1 MIYEWNTINRT
12 RNFGDTIFNHVYSEK
27 FLNESSK
34 SETHIYFLIG
44 SLISDEI
51 LDFAHSI
58 KKTPVFV
65 HCGWNGNELTKE
77 KTKNAIF
84 IGCRGEITRKKLSD
98 LGINVENLVDPIYG
112 LNIED
117 YPQNISEGKTFF
129 VPHMS
134 EASAFLNP
142 TEFGCTDYL
151 SPEIKD
157 KQDVIRI
164 ITSIKSAEFVL
175 SGSMHVAMLAHKA
188 KVPFALFSSKDTQF
202 VDHEVKWFDW
212 LSIFDISPNEVEFS
226 SDINIGMRWY
236 SKIVS
241 KLDHKIN
248 YFDSSVVEDVVGKM
262 IELHELIRQHN
273 ELIRQ
278 HNELLNSTIWKLT
291 KPFRDLINFIKI
303 N

>member
-1 MIYEWNTINRT
+1 MIYEWTTKNRT
-12 RNFGDTIFNHVYSEK
+12 RNFGDTLFNHVYSEK
-27 FLNESSK
+27 FLNKSSN
-34 SETHIYFLIG
+34 SETYIYFLIG
-44 SLISDEI
+44 SLISDAI
-51 LDFAHSI
+51 LDFAHSVN
-58 KKTPVFV
+58 KTPVFV

-98 LGINVENLVDPIYG
+98 LGINVVNMGDPIYG

-117 YPQNISEGKTFF
+117 YPQNISAGKTFF
-129 VPHMS
+129 VPHIS
-134 EASAFLNP
+134 EASALLNP
-142 TEFGCTDYL
+142 SEFGCTDYL

-164 ITSIKSAEFVL
+164 ISSIKSAEFVL

-188 KVPFALFSSKDTQF
+188 RVPFALFSSKDTQF

-226 SDINIGMRWY
+226 SEINMGMRWY

-241 KLDHKIN
+241 KLDHKLN
-248 YFDSSVVEDVVGKM
+248 DFDSSEVEDMVGNM
-262 IELHELIRQHN
+262 IDHNELIRQHN

-278 HNELLNSTIWKLT
+278 HNELLNSRIWKLT
-291 KPFRDLINFIKI
+291 KPYRDLINFIKK
-303 N
+303 